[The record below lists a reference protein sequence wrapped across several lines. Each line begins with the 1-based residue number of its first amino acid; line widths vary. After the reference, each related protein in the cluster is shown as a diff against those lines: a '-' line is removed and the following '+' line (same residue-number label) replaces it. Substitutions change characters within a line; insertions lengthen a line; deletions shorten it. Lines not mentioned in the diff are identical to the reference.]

1 MQLGTTF
8 FSLLPPHCP
17 LLDKIALVDVIRVAK
32 ALMRGTQLVV
42 YTSKPSAL
50 ELNSQARRRSP
61 SLFDALML
69 VEEK

>member
-8 FSLLPPHCP
+8 FSLLPPQSP

-61 SLFDALML
+61 SLFYALML